1 MDLSNFGNVS
11 LQGVDSPSFDDN
23 LLPSVDQ
30 FSSSEFFFSDSG
42 TLLRDVD
49 VHVRLTSSPELQAK
63 LNEFLIEQEVISF
76 DSSISDDD
84 VFKTLSSRYGSKYE
98 ALRAIDGRIA
108 EIRAAANNSKSE

>member
-1 MDLSNFGNVS
+1 MNLSNFDNIS
-11 LQGVDSPSFDDN
+11 LQGVTSPCFDEN

-49 VHVRLTSSPELQAK
+49 VHVRLASSPELQAK

-84 VFKTLSSRYGSKYE
+84 VFKTLSSRYGSKYD